1 MSEERRGFLSQVWGC
16 VASPRKALE
25 SIRGEDIWK
34 GVVLVLILTAVSAL
48 AGYNYASKLPVK
60 IPEGFGPHEQFGP
73 PRQFADPEAVR
84 RNIMTFSAMGDGLR
98 AISGWLIPA
107 VLLHL
112 FASLLAGK
120 GSLRRT
126 LALTGFASIPLI
138 FQQILRLID
147 AYTISKEAF
156 LSIIAAPTLGPTLT
170 LRLIDEASSVFTAF
184 GLWTF
189 ALTVVAISINYK
201 ASTAR
206 AAAAASSSYLAFIL
220 IRLFL
225 PI

>member
-1 MSEERRGFLSQVWGC
+1 MSEEKRGFLSQIRGC
-16 VASPRKALE
+16 VTSPRKAFG
-25 SIRGEDIWK
+25 SIRGEDLWK
-34 GVVLVLILTAVSAL
+34 GVVFVLILTAVSAW
-48 AGYNYASKLPVK
+48 AGYNYASKLPVT
-60 IPEGFGPHEQFGP
+60 ITEGFGPHEQFGP
-73 PRQFADPEAVR
+73 PSQFVDPQTFR
-84 RNIMTFSAMGDGLR
+84 RNIMTFYALRNGLR
-98 AISGWLIPA
+98 AFAGWLIPS

-147 AYTISKEAF
+147 AYTISKETF
-156 LSIIAAPTLGPTLT
+156 LSIIAAPTLGRTLT
-170 LRLIDEASSVFTAF
+170 LRLIGEASSVFTVF
-184 GLWTF
+184 GLWAF

-201 ASTAR
+201 ASTTK

-220 IRLFL
+220 LRLFL